1 MSLYLSH
8 GIYLR
13 PRTNLITLICMNF
26 FNERYVS
33 VLTDKAHALNTLG
46 LKEQAEE
53 AYSKA
58 KQYKSQ

>member
-1 MSLYLSH
+1 
-8 GIYLR
+8 
-13 PRTNLITLICMNF
+13 MNF